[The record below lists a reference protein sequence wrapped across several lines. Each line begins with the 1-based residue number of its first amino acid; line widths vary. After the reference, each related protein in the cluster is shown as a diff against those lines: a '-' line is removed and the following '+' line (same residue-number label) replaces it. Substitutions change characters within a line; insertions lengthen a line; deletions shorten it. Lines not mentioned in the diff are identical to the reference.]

1 MYKHFQTQVSIPLL
15 LIFLFDAAGEM
26 VVSLSPPFLLSA
38 AFMVLVG
45 NGFSVRVCYHS
56 SVFFCL
62 ISFFLREIRG
72 RSFVPLCTRGA
83 LRSVIQNRFGSFQGG
98 VSRFSLLLLWWC
110 NKMTREFIFLRRKD
124 QIRFAGCMTGKKC
137 IVCKHNCP
145 KFSPSAFSS
154 KRRLTVSWVSPA
166 YSDILSRFL
175 SKCWDKQCPSPN
187 FVYCTY

>member
-1 MYKHFQTQVSIPLL
+1 
-15 LIFLFDAAGEM
+15 M
-26 VVSLSPPFLLSA
+26 VVSSSSLFCLRLLWFLWEMVFPSVSVITA
-38 AFMVLVG
+38 A
-45 NGFSVRVCYHS
+45 SS
-56 SVFFCL
+56 SVLFL
-62 ISFFLREIRG
+62 FLREIPG
-72 RSFVPLCTRGA
+72 RSLVPLCTRA
-83 LRSVIQNRFGSFQGG
+83 LRNVIQNRFGSFQGG
-98 VSRFSLLLLWWC
+98 VSRFSLVLLWWC
-110 NKMTREFIFLRRKD
+110 NKMTREFIFLRKKD

-187 FVYCTY
+187 FVY